1 MSIVRRNSATSAKRE
16 VRSIPLLTKC
26 HNTYFSMRLKKLL
39 LCEWLRALR
48 SLIPYF
54 NYNALQINA
63 RAFEIL
69 LSYRKISNECL
80 AN

>member
-1 MSIVRRNSATSAKRE
+1 M
-16 VRSIPLLTKC
+16 
-26 HNTYFSMRLKKLL
+26 L

-54 NYNALQINA
+54 NYNALQMNA

-80 AN
+80 ANLWFTVCYT